1 MDKLH
6 DIIVQPAK
14 PFRALTPRDP
24 LILRPWLMQPSG
36 PGSHQAP
43 LAQLQEARIA
53 PGCLRAKLFSRLFYY
68 YFTKY
73 YFLLSPF
80 SPSLLHLSSFSSC
93 PTSSLLHPS
102 SLSLSPEVVFL
113 SFSYLYLLSLP
124 LFSSSISASSG
135 YLVWLLSCLRLGI
148 LIYLPRLD
156 QDGAPKVLWH
166 DGASTVPDSVDR
178 RDNGFPSVRL

>member
-102 SLSLSPEVVFL
+102 SLSLSRGRL
-113 SFSYLYLLSLP
+113 SFLFLLISSLPPPFLQFYFCFFWLLGLASVLPSTWHSYLSPP
-124 LFSSSISASSG
+124 LRPRWRPQSSVA
-135 YLVWLLSCLRLGI
+135 
-148 LIYLPRLD
+148 
-156 QDGAPKVLWH
+156 
-166 DGASTVPDSVDR
+166 
-178 RDNGFPSVRL
+178 

>member
-14 PFRALTPRDP
+14 PFRAPTPRDP
-24 LILRPWLMQPSG
+24 LILRPWLMHPSG

-80 SPSLLHLSSFSSC
+80 SPFLLHLSSFSLA
-93 PTSSLLHPS
+93 LLL
-102 SLSLSPEVVFL
+102 LSFFPLSPEVVL
-113 SFSYLYLLSLP
+113 LSYLYLLSLP
-124 LFSSSISASSG
+124 LFPSSISASSG

-156 QDGAPKVLWH
+156 EDGAPNVLWH

-178 RDNGFPSVRL
+178 RDHGFPSVRL